1 MILRLPDILTVLIIT
16 AVLLATCLVSH
27 DRGLET
33 SSVYDKIAGLEA
45 QIENMTPLPRIN
57 VARASIYPLSGE
69 VILEKI
75 E

>member
-1 MILRLPDILTVLIIT
+1 MKPGDVIAIVILSAMIV
-16 AVLLATCLVSH
+16 ATCFLSH
-27 DRGLET
+27 ERGMEA
-33 SSVYDKIAGLEA
+33 SSLHDKIASLEA

-69 VILEKI
+69 VVVETV